1 MSVAAPQ
8 RPEKVTQAHRL
19 WPDDYIALWSRINCP
34 TLLLNAGESFLAGAR
49 SAGLERYFP
58 QARVET
64 IAGAGH
70 WLQHDKPQEVL
81 DEIRRFLG
89 LGEDGAD

>member
-1 MSVAAPQ
+1 MIPRTTSRQLGLGAIVAACLVLISLTWFGTLSAVQ
-8 RPEKVTQAHRL
+8 SQQA
-19 WPDDYIALWSRINCP
+19 A
-34 TLLLNAGESFLAGAR
+34 A
-49 SAGLERYFP
+49 

-81 DEIRRFLG
+81 GAIRKFLG
-89 LGEDGAD
+89 LEASSDS

>member
-1 MSVAAPQ
+1 MQ
-8 RPEKVTQAHRL
+8 KR
-19 WPDDYIALWSRINCP
+19 IACP

-49 SAGLERYFP
+49 AAGLERYFRE
-58 QARVET
+58 ARIET

-81 DEIRRFLG
+81 GEIRRFLG
-89 LGEDGAD
+89 LAEVNG